1 MTTAPENGSE
11 AQRRAA
17 AINDLLGRIGLSDG
31 STTEWWN
38 HQTYPELGG
47 KTPTQAW
54 LAGDHVGVRSLID
67 KWYGETERSI
77 AENRRDH
84 RCMATLRQKIDALN
98 AKRQHAS

>member
-1 MTTAPENGSE
+1 LTAVPENGSE

-31 STTEWWN
+31 STTERWN

-67 KWYGETERSI
+67 KWYAETERSI
-77 AENRRDH
+77 AENRRDPKY
-84 RCMATLRQKIDALN
+84 MATLRQQIDALN